1 MVTNNLQIDL
11 ATDEDLTILNSLY
24 ADMNNKP
31 LMSEDKII
39 EIWLQIQQVP
49 DYYVYLAYLDNKAMS
64 SSGRGTSR
72 TEFGV
77 SARSSFAIG
86 TFSLLFMPTM
96 MHPDFHK
103 SAILDSVTI
112 LSSYR
117 GQGYGKQMM
126 QRALEISADAGCYKV
141 TLSSNLKR
149 DRTHGFYK
157 SLGFQ
162 QHGWSFSRLLSMDNS
177 G

>member
-1 MVTNNLQIDL
+1 MSKLEFYL
-11 ATDEDLTILNSLY
+11 ATKKDLTILNGLY

-31 LMSEDKII
+31 LMSEDEIIKI
-39 EIWLQIQQVP
+39 WQQIQQVP
-49 DYYVYLAYLDNKAMS
+49 DYYIYLAYLDN
-64 SSGRGTSR
+64 
-72 TEFGV
+72 E
-77 SARSSFAIG
+77 AIG

-96 MHPDFHK
+96 MHLGFHK

-126 QRALEISADAGCYKV
+126 QQALKISADAGCYKV
-141 TLSSNLKR
+141 TLSSNIKR
-149 DRTHGFYK
+149 DRAHKFYQ

-162 QHGWSFSRLLSMDNS
+162 QHGWSFSYLLSINN
-177 G
+177 

>member
-11 ATDEDLTILNSLY
+11 VTDEDLTILNGLY

-39 EIWLQIQQVP
+39 EIWQQIQQVP
-49 DYYVYLAYLDNKAMS
+49 DYYVYLAYLDNKA
-64 SSGRGTSR
+64 
-72 TEFGV
+72 
-77 SARSSFAIG
+77 IG

-96 MHPDFHK
+96 MHPGFHR

-112 LSSYR
+112 LSRYR

-126 QRALEISADAGCYKV
+126 QRALKISADAGCYKV

-149 DRTHGFYK
+149 DRAHNFYE

-162 QHGWSFSRLLSMDNS
+162 QHGWSFSYLLSMNNS